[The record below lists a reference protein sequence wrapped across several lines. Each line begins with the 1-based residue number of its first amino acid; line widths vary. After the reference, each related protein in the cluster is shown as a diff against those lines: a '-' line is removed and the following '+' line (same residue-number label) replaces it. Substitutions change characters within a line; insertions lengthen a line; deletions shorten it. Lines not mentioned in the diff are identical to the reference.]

1 MDLDCNLLVLDY
13 LVHHCYGKTAKAFI
27 ENIKTL
33 DQFAYL
39 PSQTKHCKLNGY
51 SIIDLINASIKDSIG
66 QGEIHRALKVIK
78 DHFPALLEHDE
89 LQHISFRLRC
99 QHFIEIIRSG
109 SEMEAIL
116 YAQKYLKPVRHE
128 FKEQVREVTSL
139 IAYSD
144 PFQSQSKHLM
154 SQQRRDKLA
163 YEVNCA
169 ILDLHC
175 LSDESTIEKIQRQ
188 YAVVTDELERIDIK
202 EKKSA

>member
-1 MDLDCNLLVLDY
+1 MNLDCNLLILDY

-27 ENIKTL
+27 ENIKAL

-39 PSQTKHCKLNGY
+39 PSQTKHCKLNEY
-51 SIIDLINASIKDSIG
+51 SIIYLINASIKDSIE
-66 QGEIHRALKVIK
+66 QGEIHRALKVIE

-154 SQQRRDKLA
+154 SQQRRDRLA
-163 YEVNCA
+163 HEVNCA

-175 LSDESTIEKIQRQ
+175 LSDESTIEKVQRQ

>member
-1 MDLDCNLLVLDY
+1 MQE
-13 LVHHCYGKTAKAFI
+13 KA
-27 ENIKTL
+27 T
-33 DQFAYL
+33 
-39 PSQTKHCKLNGY
+39 
-51 SIIDLINASIKDSIG
+51 IKDSIE
-66 QGEIHRALKVIK
+66 QGEIHRALKTIE
-78 DHFPALLEHDE
+78 DHFPALLEHDD

-116 YAQKYLKPVRHE
+116 YAQKYLKPVKHE

-163 YEVNCA
+163 HEVNCA
-169 ILDLHC
+169 ILG
-175 LSDESTIEKIQRQ
+175 I
-188 YAVVTDELERIDIK
+188 
-202 EKKSA
+202 

>member
-39 PSQTKHCKLNGY
+39 PSQTKHSEILERVNIEWALLDARKT
-51 SIIDLINASIKDSIG
+51 IKDSIE

-154 SQQRRDKLA
+154 SQQRRDRLA
-163 YEVNCA
+163 HEVNCA
-169 ILDLHC
+169 ILG
-175 LSDESTIEKIQRQ
+175 I
-188 YAVVTDELERIDIK
+188 
-202 EKKSA
+202 